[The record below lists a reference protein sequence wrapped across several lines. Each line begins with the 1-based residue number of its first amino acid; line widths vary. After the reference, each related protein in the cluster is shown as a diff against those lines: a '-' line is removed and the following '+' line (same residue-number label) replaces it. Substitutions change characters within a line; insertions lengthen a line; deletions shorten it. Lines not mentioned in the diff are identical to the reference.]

1 MTRYLA
7 QTRDPKLVKSYGCLS
22 FAKIMAK
29 NIGKGISK
37 NLSRKY
43 NQKPPDHAKQSATDS
58 FKTASKRAIQKAAE
72 ATGDLIGNK
81 IAVAVAK
88 SYNGKITKVS
98 KNSQQRNSETVTNEH
113 DKEIPKERHISP
125 EKRKEIIDDSRLK

>member
-43 NQKPPDHAKQSATDS
+43 NQKPPDHAKQSATGS

-72 ATGDLIGNK
+72 ATGDLIDNE
-81 IAVAVAK
+81 IAI
-88 SYNGKITKVS
+88 KITNIS
-98 KNSQQRNSETVTNEH
+98 KTSRQNRLKTVTNEMAKKYLKK
-113 DKEIPKERHISP
+113 DMPLQKFD
-125 EKRKEIIDDSRLK
+125 RKLLMIED